1 MSQVCLV
8 YFLLG
13 KWHACA
19 ASLEAW
25 LMDTALCIPSRV
37 AAIPFD
43 PLDRSLNI
51 PNVLCVQT
59 MAQIAAK
66 DMARRAAAVATPPGE
81 TFNVAV
87 GIAGICAT
95 GCAIAA
101 GWYATIADKKPKT
114 FSPQWVAATAKY
126 RAAQNQDPIRNQ

>member
-25 LMDTALCIPSRV
+25 LMDTALS
-37 AAIPFD
+37 
-43 PLDRSLNI
+43 
-51 PNVLCVQT
+51 QT